1 VSGFL
6 ITADATKPAPEF
18 RSLLRSLANPAPYRP
33 DDDDRYKDA
42 VDLIRWAF
50 RGAVNGEPKPTPRAS
65 CCACHE
71 ARLLNSDGE
80 CVHCAAFLDHIHGE
94 NA

>member
-1 VSGFL
+1 MTGFL
-6 ITADATKPAPEF
+6 YTADARLPAPEF
-18 RSLLRSLANPAPYRP
+18 RSLLHSLAHPEPYRP

-50 RGAVNGEPKPTPRAS
+50 RGAVNGEPRPTPRAS

-71 ARLLNSDGE
+71 ARPLDGE
-80 CVHCAAFLDHIHGE
+80 GLCGSCAVLPDGE
-94 NA
+94 PS